1 MNFDF
6 SIINEIMIPIV
17 VIFSLIVGY
26 ILKKWI
32 PCDNKIIPTVLV
44 CLGGILG
51 GLISGWNIES
61 ITGGMLSGLAS
72 VGLHQAF
79 YQYMKIDSTALFEV
93 DEMGKGEDEEGLI
106 EEKIDVDEVEGV

>member
-6 SIINEIMIPIV
+6 SIINQIMIPIV
-17 VIFSLIVGY
+17 VIFSLVLGY
-26 ILKKWI
+26 IMKKWM
-32 PCDNKIIPTVLV
+32 PLDNKVIPTVLV
-44 CLGGILG
+44 AVGGILG

-79 YQYMKIDSTALFEV
+79 HQYMKIDSTFLTEV
-93 DEMGKGEDEEGLI
+93 DTMGPDHEEE
-106 EEKIDVDEVEGV
+106 EEKIEAEEVEGI

>member
-6 SIINEIMIPIV
+6 SIINQIMIPIV

-26 ILKKWI
+26 VLKKWI

-44 CLGGILG
+44 VLGGILG

-79 YQYMKIDSTALFEV
+79 YQFMKIDSTALVEV
-93 DEMGKGEDEEGLI
+93 DSMGPDLGEDEEKI
-106 EEKIDVDEVEGV
+106 EEDKEE

>member
-6 SIINEIMIPIV
+6 SIINQIMIPIV
-17 VIFSLIVGY
+17 VIFSLILGY
-26 ILKKWI
+26 IMKKWM
-32 PCDNKIIPTVLV
+32 PMDNKVIPTVLV
-44 CLGGILG
+44 IVGGVLG

-79 YQYMKIDSTALFEV
+79 YQYMKIDSTTLTEV
-93 DEMGKGEDEEGLI
+93 DSMGPDLEEEEENKEEAGEE
-106 EEKIDVDEVEGV
+106 

>member
-6 SIINEIMIPIV
+6 SIINQIMIPIV

-26 ILKKWI
+26 VLKKWI

-44 CLGGILG
+44 VVGGILG

-79 YQYMKIDSTALFEV
+79 YQFMKIDGTALTEI
-93 DEMGKGEDEEGLI
+93 DSMGPDLGEDEEKI
-106 EEKIDVDEVEGV
+106 EEKEE